1 MHAEETQPNSS
12 PTLPLRPSAGS
23 EVPSFQATTAGK
35 RSGFRLPLW
44 LLTLGAGL
52 AAGLISWAGGE
63 AMFNMF
69 PIEAAIIYPANY
81 KQVSGYAKME
91 LKATLEVQARAVVER
106 KKAAVSF
113 GLLGLSLGV
122 CLGLAGGL
130 AADSARTAVSGAV
143 GGGIAGAVVGGGLSY
158 AIVPLFFRYFD
169 PEQGLLIL
177 FFTHAAIFAGLG
189 AAAGLGLGLGF
200 EDRSRLSGSVFG
212 GMFGALIGTV
222 AFETANSLAFPLM
235 RTYEPIS
242 SEWLPRLLVYLCVAA
257 GTALMAGLAVGGSSR
272 KPAPAPVG

>member
-12 PTLPLRPSAGS
+12 PTPPPSQSAGS
-23 EVPSFQATTAGK
+23 EVPSLEGTAGM

-69 PIEAAIIYPANY
+69 PIEDAIIYPANY
-81 KQVSGYAKME
+81 KQVGGYAKME

-122 CLGLAGGL
+122 CL
-130 AADSARTAVSGAV
+130 
-143 GGGIAGAVVGGGLSY
+143 
-158 AIVPLFFRYFD
+158 
-169 PEQGLLIL
+169 
-177 FFTHAAIFAGLG
+177 
-189 AAAGLGLGLGF
+189 
-200 EDRSRLSGSVFG
+200 
-212 GMFGALIGTV
+212 
-222 AFETANSLAFPLM
+222 
-235 RTYEPIS
+235 
-242 SEWLPRLLVYLCVAA
+242 
-257 GTALMAGLAVGGSSR
+257 
-272 KPAPAPVG
+272 